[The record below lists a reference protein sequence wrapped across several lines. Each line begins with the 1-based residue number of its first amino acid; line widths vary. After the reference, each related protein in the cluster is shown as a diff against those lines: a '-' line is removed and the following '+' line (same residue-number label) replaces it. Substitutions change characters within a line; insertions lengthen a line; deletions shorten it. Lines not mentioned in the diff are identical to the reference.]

1 MLYVKHRHEIA
12 EAAGLISQAFG
23 TEEVDR
29 HIVLFKKV
37 IVSTADN
44 DKFHEL
50 CCDFTCRSMHQQKL
64 NCKHSEEGRSVI

>member
-1 MLYVKHRHEIA
+1 MVYRHEIA

-37 IVSTADN
+37 TYP
-44 DKFHEL
+44 KE
-50 CCDFTCRSMHQQKL
+50 
-64 NCKHSEEGRSVI
+64 

>member
-1 MLYVKHRHEIA
+1 MIVCVCLGVVHRHEIA

-37 IVSTADN
+37 SRSSESNEITGAYLIILTCDLGVSSN
-44 DKFHEL
+44 
-50 CCDFTCRSMHQQKL
+50 RS
-64 NCKHSEEGRSVI
+64 

>member
-1 MLYVKHRHEIA
+1 MVYRHEIA

-37 IVSTADN
+37 TW
-44 DKFHEL
+44 KRFHML
-50 CCDFTCRSMHQQKL
+50 AHLIYFVNRSIPQLKLSCRHFGG
-64 NCKHSEEGRSVI
+64 ER

>member
-1 MLYVKHRHEIA
+1 MDTSQRFAHVFNCVYLCVVSRHEIA

-37 IVSTADN
+37 SRVNIHTDL
-44 DKFHEL
+44 F
-50 CCDFTCRSMHQQKL
+50 
-64 NCKHSEEGRSVI
+64 

>member
-1 MLYVKHRHEIA
+1 MSELDQLKDLKCIYYNSDNMYVYFSTRVHSHEIA

-37 IVSTADN
+37 
-44 DKFHEL
+44 
-50 CCDFTCRSMHQQKL
+50 CRTHM
-64 NCKHSEEGRSVI
+64 SETV